1 MDLGLTEN
9 YVSELSMQSE
19 NAAKHFWC
27 ILRAD
32 FAEDKLSLEY
42 LLAIHSTSLLCG
54 LIYKVYS
61 IFTLAHSFSV
71 FDVSNLCL

>member
-19 NAAKHFWC
+19 KAAKHFWC

-32 FAEDKLSLEY
+32 FAEDKFSLEY
-42 LLAIHSTSLLCG
+42 LLAIHSTSVHCV

-61 IFTLAHSFSV
+61 IFTFAHSFNV
-71 FDVSNLCL
+71 FDISNLCL